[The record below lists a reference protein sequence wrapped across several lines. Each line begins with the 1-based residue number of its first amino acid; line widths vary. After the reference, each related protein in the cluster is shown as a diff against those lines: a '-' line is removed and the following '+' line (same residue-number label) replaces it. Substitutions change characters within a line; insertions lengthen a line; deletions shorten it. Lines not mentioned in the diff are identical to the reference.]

1 LEHRSD
7 AARAAIEAERVV
19 RKHQA
24 TVGAQERVVT
34 KMIETGQFDN
44 SEKCGGR
51 SGRGYIGRTDRRVI
65 EYHSDSD

>member
-1 LEHRSD
+1 LERRSD
-7 AARAAIEAERVV
+7 VARAAVEAEGVV

-34 KMIETGQFDN
+34 KMVETGQFDD
-44 SEKCGGR
+44 SERCGGR
-51 SGRGYIGRTDRRVI
+51 RGRGYIGRADRRVI